1 MSVHIGHQSGWLFLI
16 YISFITLPTNAW
28 GNTGP
33 SDTSA
38 TIVGEPSGLINVDIL
53 HETLTIDLQPL
64 EIGHPARVEAI
75 YKLSN
80 PTDQQELNLLFA
92 FGSPDHSQCQV
103 TLDGEIIPG
112 EVREVESMPVEWT
125 PPESTIVPDK
135 ALMPGESRAL
145 KYAGGMRRIKPYG
158 FQVTL
163 PPGESELRVTYLE
176 QAKTTFA
183 RPTMFRQFVY
193 ILSPARSWSS
203 FGGLDLTIFV
213 PDHWSVK
220 TKPALKRNGSALIGT
235 FDHLPESNH
244 LEVTL
249 RPPIPAGYAIGK
261 KAGMPL
267 LITLAGMGLVACCW
281 IGYRAA
287 KRGRLES
294 TGAESPA
301 GKNIGGD
308 LIRSLSAGAIYA
320 FVLFACAIFYYLGL
334 DVVFPPD
341 GNEAK
346 VIQELGLSDGYLRI
360 FGVFLVLISCIIA
373 FSLGS
378 VGTFFC
384 TGLTRW
390 RQERSRDVIGGNG

>member
-1 MSVHIGHQSGWLFLI
+1 MSVRTGHRLGWLFLI
-16 YISFITLPTNAW
+16 CISFMTFPTTAW
-28 GNTGP
+28 GNAGP

-64 EIGHPARVEAI
+64 ETGSPARVEAI

-80 PTDQQELNLLFA
+80 PSEQQELDLLFA

-125 PPESTIVPDK
+125 PPEWTIVPDK
-135 ALMPGESRAL
+135 ALMPGEPRAL

-163 PPGESELRVTYLE
+163 LPGESELRVTYLE

-193 ILSPARSWSS
+193 ILSPARSWAS
-203 FGGLDLTIFV
+203 FGGLDVTVFV
-213 PDHWSVK
+213 PDHWIVK
-220 TKPALKRNGSALIGT
+220 TKPALKRNGSALSGT

-249 RPPIPAGYAIGK
+249 RPPIPAGYAVGK
-261 KAGMPL
+261 KAGIPL
-267 LITLAGMGLVACCW
+267 LMTLAGMGLVACCW

-287 KRGRLES
+287 SRDHRES
-294 TGAESPA
+294 TGVDSPA
-301 GKNIGGD
+301 GKKIGGD
-308 LIRSLSAGAIYA
+308 LIRSLSAGAIFA
-320 FVLFACAIFYYLGL
+320 FVIFACAIFYFIGL
-334 DVVFPPD
+334 DIVFPPD
-341 GNEAK
+341 VNEINTIRK
-346 VIQELGLSDGYLRI
+346 LGLSDGYLRI
-360 FGVFLVLISCIIA
+360 FSVFVVIILSFVAFTTAYAGTLI
-373 FSLGS
+373 
-378 VGTFFC
+378 C
-384 TGLTRW
+384 TLLTR
-390 RQERSRDVIGGNG
+390 RLHRH